1 MTEDQCNTCK
11 YADYIDFDDGDM
23 FCCEKHGDPNV
34 PFEINE
40 DALCPLFE
48 KDDEALPAVDLTDE
62 GLENNDMDESVW
74 PYHQGRR

>member
-1 MTEDQCNTCK
+1 MTEDQCCRCK
-11 YADYIDFDDGDM
+11 YADSVYFDDGDM
-23 FCCEKHGDPNV
+23 FCCEKDDDPNM
-34 PFEINE
+34 PFDMDE
-40 DALCPLFE
+40 DTLCPLFE